1 MIEIKFAGNTQDV
14 LSDIRELLSA
24 MSTAPAK
31 TTSKAKT
38 KHATEAPAPAP
49 TAPPVTAQPAAAT
62 PIAAPTTPAVP
73 VTASTPTAAP
83 ATQPTA
89 QPIAAVPTAPAKKY
103 TIAELQAASAPLI
116 DAGRIAD
123 LQALMQSFGVISM
136 TDIPEDRYGELATK
150 LRELGA
156 QI

>member
-83 ATQPTA
+83 AA
-89 QPIAAVPTAPAKKY
+89 QPIATVPTAPAKAY

>member
-14 LSDIRELLSA
+14 LSDIRELLNAVSA
-24 MSTAPAK
+24 APTKST
-31 TTSKAKT
+31 TKAKT
-38 KHATEAPAPAP
+38 KHTTPDVPVPAS
-49 TAPPVTAQPAAAT
+49 T
-62 PIAAPTTPAVP
+62 PIAAA
-73 VTASTPTAAP
+73 
-83 ATQPTA
+83 PTA
-89 QPIAAVPTAPAKKY
+89 QPIAAVPTAPAKAY

-116 DAGRIAD
+116 DAGRIAE

>member
-1 MIEIKFAGNTQDV
+1 MIEIKFAGSTQDV
-14 LSDIRELLSA
+14 LSDIRELLNAVSA
-24 MSTAPAK
+24 TPAK
-31 TTSKAKT
+31 STTRAKT

-49 TAPPVTAQPAAAT
+49 TTPVTAPQPAAAT
-62 PIAAPTTPAVP
+62 PIATAPTTPAVP

-83 ATQPTA
+83 AA
-89 QPIAAVPTAPAKKY
+89 QPIAAVPTAPAKAY

>member
-24 MSTAPAK
+24 VSATPAK
-31 TTSKAKT
+31 LTTKTKT
-38 KHATEAPAPAP
+38 KHTTDTPAPVP
-49 TAPPVTAQPAAAT
+49 TTPVAAQPAAAT

-83 ATQPTA
+83 ATQPMA
-89 QPIAAVPTAPAKKY
+89 QPIAAVPTAPAKAY

>member
-14 LSDIRELLSA
+14 LSDIRELLNAVSA
-24 MSTAPAK
+24 TPAK
-31 TTSKAKT
+31 STSKAKT
-38 KHATEAPAPAP
+38 KHTTEAPAPAP
-49 TAPPVTAQPAAAT
+49 TTPVTAQPVTAQPAAAT

-83 ATQPTA
+83 AA
-89 QPIAAVPTAPAKKY
+89 QPIATVPTAPAKAY